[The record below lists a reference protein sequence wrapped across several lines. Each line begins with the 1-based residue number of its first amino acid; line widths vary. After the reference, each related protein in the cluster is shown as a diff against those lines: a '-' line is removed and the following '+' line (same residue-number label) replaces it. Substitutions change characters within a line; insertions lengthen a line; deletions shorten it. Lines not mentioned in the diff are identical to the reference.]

1 MGYCEMLTSTLTN
14 PHSILFSPVLSSPLY
29 THTRTLCIYTLSLT
43 QIGGGSSALEELVSQ
58 SEQVVANLSTSE
70 TKDEN
75 EFELEKRLRELNNW
89 LSFHISPSPSVE
101 RFDDEAKEERSNTR
115 NKSTSGHRAGRGP
128 GGSGGESK
136 AGPVREV
143 GYESDLDSLGATH
156 DVLKGKG
163 LGPKGAE
170 GNHPFTGKRC
180 TITCFN
186 PDGSPLQG
194 DLLLRK

>member
-1 MGYCEMLTSTLTN
+1 
-14 PHSILFSPVLSSPLY
+14 
-29 THTRTLCIYTLSLT
+29 
-43 QIGGGSSALEELVSQ
+43 
-58 SEQVVANLSTSE
+58 
-70 TKDEN
+70 
-75 EFELEKRLRELNNW
+75 LEKRLRELNNW

-101 RFDDEAKEERSNTR
+101 KFDDEAKDERNHSSSRGKSNT
-115 NKSTSGHRAGRGP
+115 GHRGGRGP

-136 AGPVREV
+136 AGPVKEN

-163 LGPKGAE
+163 SGPKGTE
-170 GNHPFTGKRC
+170 GHPFTGKRC

-194 DLLLRK
+194 TLPPTMLRESESARRCSSMCCIYEWSDVIRCMRCDKMVKCCAVLCCDMLYSAVLCCAVLCCAVICCTALCCAVICCTVL